1 MFQIIELDFY
11 DMKKRS
17 DYLKNKVKKTFV
29 IDYMI
34 KKTLAPACQHQSAFQ
49 FGRIWGY
56 LFGKDVDI

>member
-17 DYLKNKVKKTFV
+17 DYLKNKVKRHLF
-29 IDYMI
+29 YLYG
-34 KKTLAPACQHQSAFQ
+34 KKKIAPACQHQSAFQ